1 MKNND
6 VYSRLL
12 KCMQRQGKVHNGFDM
27 EMAEILSTEPIS
39 ISYNN
44 VMISSGIVMGSC
56 FQSATDLETVIST
69 EEHISEGLKNGLK
82 AMLNTVKL
90 QKGDQ
95 VIVQR
100 VGNMFYIVGK
110 AG

>member
-1 MKNND
+1 MRNND

-27 EMAEILSTEPIS
+27 STATVLSVDPVS

-44 VMISSGIVMGSC
+44 VTISSGIVTGSC
-56 FQSATDLETVIST
+56 FQTAVDLEKVIS
-69 EEHISEGLKNGLK
+69 EEENISADLKDGLKG
-82 AMLNTVKL
+82 MLNTMKL
-90 QKGDQ
+90 QPEDI

>member
-12 KCMQRQGKVHNGFDM
+12 RCMQRQGKVHNGFDM
-27 EMAEILSTEPIS
+27 MIAEILSTDPVS

-44 VMISSGIVMGSC
+44 VTISSGIVMGSC
-56 FQSATDLETVIST
+56 FQSADDLETVINT
-69 EEHISEGLKNGLK
+69 EEHISDALKNGLK
-82 AMLNTVKL
+82 NILNTVKL